1 MLKKSRVDG
10 KWPDGHFLKSDSQPQ
25 AGTRVP
31 RQIAKKK
38 SQNFRTRDVAF
49 LRLTLK
55 HGSKKIDAK
64 KYPSSLSRAPLIFQN
79 FIQRARQ
86 LSGTAI
92 ELARQQVVFLFQDV
106 IFVGDIQRGQNG
118 QA

>member
-1 MLKKSRVDG
+1 VAR
-10 KWPDGHFLKSDSQPQ
+10 WPFFKIRFTA
-25 AGTRVP
+25 AG
-31 RQIAKKK
+31 
-38 SQNFRTRDVAF
+38 RDESTKADREKEESEQRDAA
-49 LRLTLK
+49 LRRLTLI

-64 KYPSSLSRAPLIFQN
+64 KYPLPLSRPAFIFQN
-79 FIQRARQ
+79 FVQRAGQ

-106 IFVGDIQRGQNG
+106 IFVGDIQRGQHG